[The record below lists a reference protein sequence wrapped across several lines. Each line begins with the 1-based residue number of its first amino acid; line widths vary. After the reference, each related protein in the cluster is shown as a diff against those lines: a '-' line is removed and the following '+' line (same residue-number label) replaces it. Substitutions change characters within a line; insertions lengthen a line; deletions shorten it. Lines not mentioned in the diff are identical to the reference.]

1 MAYPKAFV
9 DALEFMWGEGFLS
22 PGGPEEVAA
31 LLDGIDLGGLKVLDI
46 GSGLGGIDIL
56 LATAHGAAEVVGID
70 VQDQLVAAARARTEA
85 KGLADRIVY
94 QLVSPGPLP
103 FDAATFDIVFSK
115 DSIVHI
121 PDKAALYREVRRV
134 LKPGGHFV
142 ASDWLFAA
150 GAATHPAVIQ
160 WISIAKLDFAYITPE
175 IAKTALAE
183 AGFVDITIVDRNP
196 EIRDVNRR
204 EVEALSGP
212 ARDELAR
219 IVGREMADSRL
230 GSARGRQDVLD
241 RRLLLPSH
249 IRARKP

>member
-1 MAYPKAFV
+1 M
-9 DALEFMWGEGFLS
+9 
-22 PGGPEEVAA
+22 
-31 LLDGIDLGGLKVLDI
+31 
-46 GSGLGGIDIL
+46 
-56 LATAHGAAEVVGID
+56 
-70 VQDQLVAAARARTEA
+70 
-85 KGLADRIVY
+85 
-94 QLVSPGPLP
+94 
-103 FDAATFDIVFSK
+103 FSK

-150 GAATHPAVIQ
+150 GAATHPAVVE

-230 GSARGRQDVLD
+230 GSARGRQEVLD

>member
-1 MAYPKAFV
+1 MAYTKAFI

-31 LLDGIDLGGLKVLDI
+31 LLDGSDLRGKSVLDI

-56 LATAHGAAEVVGID
+56 LATAHGAARVVGID
-70 VQDQLVAAARARTEA
+70 VHDQLVAAARVRSKA
-85 KGLADRIVY
+85 KGLADRVTHE
-94 QLVSPGPLP
+94 LVTPGPLP

-115 DSIVHI
+115 DSIVHVA
-121 PDKAALYREVRRV
+121 DKAALYGEIRRV
-134 LKPGGHFV
+134 LRPGGLFV

-150 GAATHPAVIQ
+150 GAETHPSVVK
-160 WISIAKLDFAYITPE
+160 WTTIAKLDFTYITPE
-175 IAKTALAE
+175 QARAALAD
-183 AGFVDITIVDRNP
+183 AGFVDITIVDRNRN
-196 EIRDVNRR
+196 IQDVNRR

-230 GSARGRQDVLD
+230 GSAKGRQEVLD

-249 IRARKP
+249 MRARKP